1 MVQPVTLGGDPEEP
15 SLWVIPHHALNNI
28 ALIPTIKEDVITV
41 QKMDV
46 GVGHIR
52 RTLQFGEAKCFHEDA
67 N

>member
-15 SLWVIPHHALNNI
+15 SLWVIPRHALNNI